1 MCFYFL
7 IVMSLQ
13 LSKTEFSDMKIT
25 WRKVSCAQI
34 CMDFSD
40 PCVCAMPW
48 RGAGICPDTTNSLR
62 AAGRAEKLRQML
74 LQLYGTYLREAK
86 QRTNAFLLE
95 CFKVD
100 SCTDSSSAP
109 TGSTAMHWYNCMHH
123 PFLVLSV
130 TVWEHIAQGLAS
142 NMTLKRSTALCFH
155 VFVWAVLEFTAQ
167 RMCLGLETSLGEKH
181 WNECFL
187 LKKKSSNS
195 PFPPVRNEY

>member
-1 MCFYFL
+1 MFL
-7 IVMSLQ
+7 LPHRDELTVKQDGIFWHENHLAESQ
-13 LSKTEFSDMKIT
+13 LCTNMHGLLRPLCVRNALEGSRYLSSNHKLPKGCWQSWK
-25 WRKVSCAQI
+25 AQ
-34 CMDFSD
+34 
-40 PCVCAMPW
+40 
-48 RGAGICPDTTNSLR
+48 T
-62 AAGRAEKLRQML
+62 L

-86 QRTNAFLLE
+86 QRTKAFLSE

-100 SCTDSSSAP
+100 SCTDNSSAP

-130 TVWEHIAQGLAS
+130 TVWEHIAQGLGS

-181 WNECFL
+181 SGMSV
-187 LKKKSSNS
+187 SS
-195 PFPPVRNEY
+195 